1 MNTTKLVSVIIPV
14 YNAEIYLDK
23 CIESVL
29 DQSYTNLEVILIND
43 GSTDSS
49 EDICLRFSNIDNR
62 VIYIKQ
68 HNAGPS
74 SARNNGINIA
84 KGEFI
89 QFIDADDYLTPNS
102 VEVMVN
108 AMEDSDFV
116 IASYYN
122 LFENAVE
129 EKVTISPKVVGKYFK
144 DDLLPRWGEL
154 VVEEMFH
161 YTWNK
166 LYKNK
171 FIKDRIKFD
180 ENIKISEDMI
190 FNIDYISVI
199 EKINIINT
207 PIYYHIFYNQD
218 SITKRY
224 YSGLFEMRA
233 KTHKYIK
240 DFLISNGV
248 FNNYNYEIVND
259 LYAKR
264 IISLLIHL
272 VSKNTNMSI
281 ENKRGVISNIISD
294 NSVHEILGGLTNG
307 RLERLTAFLIRN
319 KRTRS
324 IYYLYR
330 FREHLHSVYAYIKKR
345 SKKIKKIKAVL

>member
-1 MNTTKLVSVIIPV
+1 MKETKLVSIIIPV
-14 YNAEIYLDK
+14 YNAENYLDK
-23 CIESVL
+23 CIKSVL

-43 GSTDSS
+43 GSADSS
-49 EDICLRFSNIDNR
+49 EDICLRFSKIDNR
-62 VIYIKQ
+62 VMYIKQ
-68 HNAGPS
+68 ENAGPS
-74 SARNNGINIA
+74 SARNNGISIA

-102 VEVMVN
+102 VEVMVD

-122 LFENAVE
+122 LYKNRAE
-129 EKVTISPKVVGKYFK
+129 EKVAISSKLVGKYLK
-144 DDLLPRWGEL
+144 DDLLPKWGEL
-154 VVEEMFH
+154 VAEEMFH

-166 LYKNK
+166 LYRSK
-171 FIKDRIKFD
+171 FIKNRIKFD

-224 YSGLFEMRA
+224 HSGLFEMRR
-233 KTHKYIK
+233 KTHKYIQN
-240 DFLISNGV
+240 FLILNGV
-248 FNNYNYEIVND
+248 YNNYNYEIVNN

-264 IISLLIHL
+264 IVSLLIHL

-281 ENKRGVISNIISD
+281 ENRKSVISNIISD
-294 NSVHEILGGLTNG
+294 NSVQEILGCLTNG
-307 RLERLTAFLIRN
+307 RLERLTAYLVRK

-330 FREHLHSVYAYIKKR
+330 FREGLHSVYNYIKR
-345 SKKIKKIKAVL
+345 RLKK